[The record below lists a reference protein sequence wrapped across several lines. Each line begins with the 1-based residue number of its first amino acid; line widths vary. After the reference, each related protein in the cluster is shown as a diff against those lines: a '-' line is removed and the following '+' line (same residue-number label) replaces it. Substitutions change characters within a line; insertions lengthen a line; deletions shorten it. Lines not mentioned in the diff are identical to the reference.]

1 MTWIFLMMLGM
12 IGGSIVVERIL
23 PQRTKDRM
31 GAMIC
36 WGMMAITMTFL
47 GLSAIGL
54 IVATYFTYIQPLLA

>member
-12 IGGSIVVERIL
+12 IGGSIVAERIL

>member
-12 IGGSIVVERIL
+12 IGGSIVAERIL

-47 GLSAIGL
+47 GISAIGL